1 MRTDKKVSM
10 TRALQCH
17 RKKILLGK
25 GKEEEGEREGG
36 EMEEEEGVLGR
47 RGAPSAPFRHT
58 VFLSS

>member
-1 MRTDKKVSM
+1 M